1 MTSHPDKL
9 FRDGL
14 GAYQKKAPSTAWD
27 RIESGL
33 DRKRHISPWLKIAA
47 GLLILIATSV
57 VILQMT
63 TDNKQWA
70 KGREQRAESREQ
82 RVENTE
88 QIAESREQI
97 VSNRSKHGFNPAIST
112 NMPQESNKLGVKN
125 NHLPFRGRGPSAE
138 SRGQSAESSGQWTLG
153 DQHSVVGDQALNN
166 NNSSSDQNIE
176 VIVSQENSDS
186 ILSAPTASAQVEVP
200 KDVSAPIVARQT
212 DRTNLTYS
220 VEEVNSRFI
229 KKECPADATSEKKN
243 TSGIQKVVAVALDIR
258 YEESLV
264 GELREKKNEWLS
276 INTSPKKREFNK

>member
-82 RVENTE
+82 IVGNSSKSGFDPAISRNTE
-88 QIAESREQI
+88 REAFKQNPKNNLLPFRGREQRAESREQ
-97 VSNRSKHGFNPAIST
+97 RAKDRE
-112 NMPQESNKLGVKN
+112 Q
-125 NHLPFRGRGPSAE
+125 RAE

-243 TSGIQKVVAVALDIR
+243 ASGIQKVVAVALNIR

-276 INTSPKKREFNK
+276 INTSPKKRELNK